1 MKDKRIL
8 IAHNN
13 QDGPDGNKHDFI
25 MYKYKDYIFRKE
37 WYMNMENEYT
47 LGLTLFKKGKP
58 NNLVPHFEYDGK
70 WYNEII
76 HSSSFNEEDSD
87 EQTIELVEMI
97 INKDKEKYG
106 KN

>member
-13 QDGPDGNKHDFI
+13 QDDPDGNKHDFL

-37 WYMNMENEYT
+37 WYMSMENEYK
-47 LGLTLFKKGKP
+47 LGLTLFKKGKA